1 MKVSRMTKIADVY
14 YCLIYLIT
22 RMLKQKK
29 KIKQK
34 IVLMIQV
41 SKHSYIKKTFIF
53 PA

>member
-34 IVLMIQV
+34 IAGAMMRVRER
-41 SKHSYIKKTFIF
+41 
-53 PA
+53 